1 MARLAFLVALAA
13 VGADAYAMAGSRR
26 PLVAPRSVVS
36 RTPLVR
42 HGAAN
47 TKAVIEGMVPRIIQ
61 GATQGAVGAVVAA
74 TLSAFTEPVVNRILV
89 QRISVMESIKQL
101 DMAKSR
107 KFFMTTLPTN
117 FLKFPLFEAVN
128 LVMQA
133 VDVPDS
139 IKGLVTGLVFTTL
152 TLPVT
157 NYRFCK
163 SMEIPVDGEAL
174 FKAYVPTV
182 LRDVIYGISRNKLN
196 TLFIALYPALK
207 ASSAGRAAL
216 MFPIV
221 LLSCIISSPGNEL
234 RGYYLQPKE
243 KRLGFK
249 AFFQPTNYVRSTVA
263 GALIMATSLGIGTYV
278 TAPVRL
284 AVMAIKA
291 FIMSK
296 FVAA

>member
-117 FLKFPLFEAVN
+117 FLKVGRRPVVAICPWRPRAPRRGMAGPLLA
-128 LVMQA
+128 
-133 VDVPDS
+133 
-139 IKGLVTGLVFTTL
+139 
-152 TLPVT
+152 LPV
-157 NYRFCK
+157 YCVSRRGA
-163 SMEIPVDGEAL
+163 PRRAL
-174 FKAYVPTV
+174 CAAHGA
-182 LRDVIYGISRNKLN
+182 R
-196 TLFIALYPALK
+196 
-207 ASSAGRAAL
+207 SS
-216 MFPIV
+216 
-221 LLSCIISSPGNEL
+221 
-234 RGYYLQPKE
+234 
-243 KRLGFK
+243 
-249 AFFQPTNYVRSTVA
+249 ST
-263 GALIMATSLGIGTYV
+263 
-278 TAPVRL
+278 R
-284 AVMAIKA
+284 
-291 FIMSK
+291 
-296 FVAA
+296 